1 MVRIRMRRTGSN
13 KDIAYRVVVADMRS
27 PRDGKCIETLGWY
40 NPKQAGDNYQVKLD
54 RIEYWRS
61 KGAQISERV
70 AAMLKRAQ
78 AVTPVAPVAAAPLA
92 VAETPAAEAP
102 ATEVP
107 VTA

>member
-40 NPKQAGDNYQVKLD
+40 NPKQTGANYQVKLE

-78 AVTPVAPVAAAPLA
+78 AVTPVAPAAAVAAA
-92 VAETPAAEAP
+92 VAETPAPEA
-102 ATEVP
+102 P

>member
-13 KDIAYRVVVADMRS
+13 KDIAYRVVVTDMRS
-27 PRDGKCIETLGWY
+27 PRDGKFIETLGWY
-40 NPKQAGDNYQVKLD
+40 NPKQVGDNYQVKLD

-78 AVTPVAPVAAAPLA
+78 AVTPAAAAP
-92 VAETPAAEAP
+92 VVPVAEAP
-102 ATEVP
+102 
-107 VTA
+107 VTT

>member
-40 NPKQAGDNYQVKLD
+40 NPKQAGANYQVKLE

-78 AVTPVAPVAAAPLA
+78 AVTPVAPAAAAPAA
-92 VAETPAAEAP
+92 VAETPAVEA
-102 ATEVP
+102 P

>member
-40 NPKQAGDNYQVKLD
+40 NPKQVGDNYQVKLD

-61 KGAQISERV
+61 KGAQISER
-70 AAMLKRAQ
+70 AGRHTGRAGGSR
-78 AVTPVAPVAAAPLA
+78 AGDRGGNARGGSAGGHGGGAGHRVRS
-92 VAETPAAEAP
+92 
-102 ATEVP
+102 
-107 VTA
+107 